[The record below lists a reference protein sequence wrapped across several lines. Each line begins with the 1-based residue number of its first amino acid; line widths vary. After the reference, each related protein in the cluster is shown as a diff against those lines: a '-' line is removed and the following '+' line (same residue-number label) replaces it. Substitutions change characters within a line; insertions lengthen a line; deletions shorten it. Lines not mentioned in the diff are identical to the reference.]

1 MITDGAFTFDD
12 NTSTEA
18 LPAAFLDPIQYV
30 PYEWGAPLP
39 FVGPEAFLPP
49 RTAAGALYDGTPSC
63 WTIIGTTAYIDTTID
78 DTDNFGGR
86 LMYFALPTALSVSNE
101 TNFLTTRYPTL
112 LRHACMFKGAEHM
125 KDAQQ
130 AATYMQLAEVALA
143 EAMRTNDMWR
153 RGQYA

>member
-1 MITDGAFTFDD
+1 MMTDATFTFDD
-12 NTSTEA
+12 NTSSEA
-18 LPAAFLDPIQYV
+18 LPSAFLDPIQFV
-30 PYEWGAPLP
+30 PWEWGSPLP
-39 FVGPEAFLPP
+39 FVAPEAFQPP
-49 RTAAGALYDGTPSC
+49 RTSTGALYDGTPSC

-78 DTDNFGGR
+78 DTDNYSGQ
-86 LMYFALPTALSVSNE
+86 LMYFAQPTALSVSNE

-112 LRHACMFKGAEHM
+112 LRHACMFKAYEHM

-153 RGQYA
+153 RGQY